1 MAKTYYWQDLPQEI
15 KDDFW
20 AAMNG
25 NDEEKDDYI
34 NRHNTAKTLGGWE
47 REVEDYNKEIITK

>member
-1 MAKTYYWQDLPQEI
+1 MTKTYYWQDLPQEI

-25 NDEEKDDYI
+25 DEETKDDYI
-34 NRHNTAKTLGGWE
+34 NRNNSAKTLGEWE
-47 REVEDYNKEIITK
+47 KEVDDYNNNREV

>member
-25 NDEEKDDYI
+25 NDEEKDMHI
-34 NRHNTAKTLGGWE
+34 NCNNSAKTLGNWE
-47 REVEDYNKEIITK
+47 KEVAYYNKEIITK

>member
-1 MAKTYYWQDLPQEI
+1 MMKTYYWQDLPQEI

-25 NDEEKDDYI
+25 NDEEKNEHI
-34 NRHNTAKTLGGWE
+34 NCNNSAKTLGEWE
-47 REVEDYNKEIITK
+47 NEIEDYNNNR

>member
-1 MAKTYYWQDLPQEI
+1 MMKTYYWQDLPQEI

-20 AAMNG
+20 AAMHG

-34 NRHNTAKTLGGWE
+34 NRNNTAKTLGDWE
-47 REVEDYNKEIITK
+47 REVEYYNNNR

>member
-25 NDEEKDDYI
+25 NDEDKDNYI
-34 NRHNTAKTLGGWE
+34 NCNNAANTLGEWE
-47 REVEDYNKEIITK
+47 KEIEYYNKG